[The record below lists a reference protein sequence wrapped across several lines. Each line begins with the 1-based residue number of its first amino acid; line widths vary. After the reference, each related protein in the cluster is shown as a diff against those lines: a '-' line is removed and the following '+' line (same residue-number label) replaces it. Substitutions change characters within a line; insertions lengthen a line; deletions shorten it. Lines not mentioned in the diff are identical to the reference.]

1 VWKKDPAERE
11 RQQQERAA
19 AQREREQRKE
29 ERRAAFR
36 EKRAARETREA
47 ATVWLPAL
55 GVAVYEGNVYRLGLD
70 EGGWQSDSHASN
82 QRKLGVDLK
91 SLGPLTG
98 ARADVAGG
106 KGGHRRSGN
115 ARVADAALATALL
128 GPVGLLAGASRAG
141 FKGVSVV
148 AFPDGTTRA
157 KKFKD
162 AAALA
167 KAEVEAGRFNA
178 LAAAAETPAGPTS
191 VEGVSAEL
199 ERLAGLHTAGLLDNE
214 EFRAAKARIL
224 GTPPVLCRAP
234 SLSCLPLAI
243 KCQCQTESA
252 AASAATAAPSGV
264 RDRPA

>member
-1 VWKKDPAERE
+1 VWKKKDPAEHERRQQERE
-11 RQQQERAA
+11 RQQQERAQA
-19 AQREREQRKE
+19 RITAQHERERRRE
-29 ERRAAFR
+29 ERLTMLR
-36 EKRAARETREA
+36 EKRATREARET

-55 GVAVYEGNVYRLGLD
+55 GVAAYEGNVYRLGLD

-82 QRKLGVDLK
+82 QRKLGMDLK
-91 SLGPLTG
+91 LLGPLAG

-128 GPVGLLAGASRAG
+128 GPMGLLAGASRAG

-148 AFPDGTTRA
+148 AFPDGTVRE

-167 KAEVEAGRFNA
+167 RAEVEAGRFNA
-178 LAAAAETPAGPTS
+178 LAAAAEVPAGPNG

-199 ERLAGLHTAGLLDNE
+199 ERLAGLHAARVLDDE
-214 EFRAAKARIL
+214 EFRAAKAQVL
-224 GTPPVLCRAP
+224 GIP
-234 SLSCLPLAI
+234 SS
-243 KCQCQTESA
+243 
-252 AASAATAAPSGV
+252 
-264 RDRPA
+264 